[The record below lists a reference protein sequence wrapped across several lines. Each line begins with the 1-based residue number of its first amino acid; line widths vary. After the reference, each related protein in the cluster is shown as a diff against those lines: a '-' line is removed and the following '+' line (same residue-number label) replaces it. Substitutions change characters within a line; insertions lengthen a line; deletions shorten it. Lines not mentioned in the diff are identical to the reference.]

1 MKLHDLK
8 PNKGAKKNRKRVG
21 RGTAAGQGKTAG
33 RGTKGQNSRAG
44 GGTRLYFT
52 GGNLPFYRRLPYM
65 RGRGFTQIGRVTY
78 HEINLDQ
85 LAGFSKG
92 SEVTPESLHESLL
105 IRDLR
110 KPVVIL
116 GRGDVSTALQIRAH
130 RVSAGARAKIE
141 AAGGSVEIIE
151 G

>member
-8 PNKGAKKNRKRVG
+8 PNKGAKKDRKRVG

-33 RGTKGQNSRAG
+33 RGTKGQKSRAG

-65 RGRGFTQIGRVTY
+65 RGRGFTQLGRITY
-78 HEINLDQ
+78 HEVNLDE

-92 SEVTPESLHESLL
+92 SEVTPETLHETQL
-105 IRDLR
+105 IKDLR

-116 GRGDVSTALQIRAH
+116 GRGEVSTSLKIRAH
-130 RVSAGARAKIE
+130 RVTSGARAKIV